1 MSIFLF
7 ILPVVHYFETA
18 EMRAYLWISNVA
30 ATAIFDFYK
39 PFFSLFGNLKMTDL
53 ICVHNFDMIAP
64 TIPEI

>member
-7 ILPVVHYFETA
+7 ILPVVRYFETA

-30 ATAIFDFYK
+30 ATAIFDFHK
-39 PFFSLFGNLKMTDL
+39 SFFSLFGNALNDRFNFRT
-53 ICVHNFDMIAP
+53 HFDMIAP